1 MLAKWWRC
9 AILTAVNITQQEM
22 MWAAAVGMAVA
33 LVLGVLGGYAWA
45 RFRSVRRI
53 AELQAELRTLH
64 GARAEVQLQ
73 FRSLAEEVLAHS
85 TAGLQHSNT
94 EQLSAVLGPLREQI
108 SGLNRAVADTR
119 AAGADNT
126 ASVRE
131 MVRLL
136 LGRAEEIGKDAANL
150 TRALKGDSKVQ
161 GDWGEA
167 VLERLFE
174 SAGLQSGTHYE
185 LQKSYDTPAGR
196 LRPDAVVYLPQGTS
210 LIIDSKVS
218 LTAFVNLMA
227 AEDDAARTT
236 ATRAH
241 LNSVRAHVSELAGKH
256 YERLEPGSPDF
267 VLMFIPNEGAYIA
280 AVQAAPELLVTAMR
294 RKVLPV
300 SPSNLMM
307 ALHLARLLWQRD
319 TQQQNVQNI
328 VERATLLYEKFARF
342 QESFDAV
349 HQALETATAACDEA
363 RSRLY
368 TGKGNYL
375 SQVEKLRE
383 LGIK

>member
-1 MLAKWWRC
+1 M
-9 AILTAVNITQQEM
+9 NITQQEM

-73 FRSLAEEVLAHS
+73 FRALAEEVLAHS

-210 LIIDSKVS
+210 LVIDSKVS
-218 LTAFVNLMA
+218 LTAFVSLMA

>member
-1 MLAKWWRC
+1 
-9 AILTAVNITQQEM
+9 
-22 MWAAAVGMAVA
+22 MWAGAVGAATA
-33 LVLGVLGGYAWA
+33 LVLGALLGYGLA
-45 RFRSVRRI
+45 RYRSVRSI
-53 AELQAELRTLH
+53 AGLEAELRTLQ
-64 GARAEVQLQ
+64 GARAEVQGQ
-73 FRSLAEEVLAHS
+73 FRELAAEVLEHS
-85 TAGLQHSNT
+85 AQGLHRSNA
-94 EQLSAVLGPLREQI
+94 EQMSAVLAPLREQLL
-108 SGLNRAVADTR
+108 GLNRAVADTR

-136 LGRAEEIGKDAANL
+136 LGRAEEIGRDASNL

-174 SAGLQSGTHYE
+174 SAGMQSGTHYE
-185 LQKSYDTPAGR
+185 MQKSYDTPQGR
-196 LRPDAVVYLPQGTS
+196 LRPDAVVHLPQGMS
-210 LIIDSKVS
+210 IIVDSKVS
-218 LTAFVNLMA
+218 LTAYVNLVS
-227 AEDDAARTT
+227 AEDEATRAS

-280 AVQAAPELLVTAMR
+280 AVQCAPELLATAMR
-294 RKVLPV
+294 RKVLIL
-300 SPSNLMM
+300 SPANLMM

-319 TQQQNVQNI
+319 TQQKNVQII
-328 VERATLLYEKFARF
+328 VERATLLYDKFAHF

-349 HQALETATAACDEA
+349 HKALETATVACEEA

-368 TGKGNYL
+368 SGKGNYL

>member
-1 MLAKWWRC
+1 MLAKWRWC

-22 MWAAAVGMAVA
+22 MWAAAVGMTVA

-53 AELQAELRTLH
+53 AELQAELRTLQ

-73 FRSLAEEVLAHS
+73 FRALAEEVLAHS
-85 TAGLQHSNT
+85 AAGLQHSNT
-94 EQLSAVLGPLREQI
+94 EQLQAVLGPLREQI

-196 LRPDAVVYLPQGTS
+196 LRPDAVVYLPQGSS

-227 AEDDAARTT
+227 AENDTARTT

-280 AVQAAPELLVTAMR
+280 AVQAAPELLTTAMR

-300 SPSNLMM
+300 SPSNLML

>member
-1 MLAKWWRC
+1 
-9 AILTAVNITQQEM
+9 
-22 MWAAAVGMAVA
+22 MWAAGAGA
-33 LVLGVLGGYAWA
+33 LVLGLGVVLGYAVA
-45 RFRSVRRI
+45 RYRSVRRI
-53 AELQAELRTLH
+53 AGLEAELHTLRS
-64 GARAEVQLQ
+64 ARAEVQQQ
-73 FRSLAEEVLAHS
+73 FRALAAEVLEHS
-85 TAGLQHSNT
+85 TQGLHRSNA
-94 EQLSAVLGPLREQI
+94 EQMSAVLAPLREQLV
-108 SGLNRAVADTR
+108 GLNRAVADTR

-136 LGRAEEIGKDAANL
+136 LGRAEEIGRDAANL
-150 TRALKGDSKVQ
+150 TRALKGNSKAQ

-174 SAGLQSGTHYE
+174 SAGLQRGVHFDT
-185 LQKSYDTPAGR
+185 QKSYDTPQGR
-196 LRPDAVVYLPQGTS
+196 LRPDAVVYLPQGMS

-218 LTAFVNLMA
+218 LTAYVNYIA
-227 AEDDAARTT
+227 AEDDATRSSA
-236 ATRAH
+236 ARAH

-267 VLMFIPNEGAYIA
+267 VLMFVPNEGAYIT
-280 AVQAAPELLVTAMR
+280 AVQSAPELLATAMR
-294 RKVLPV
+294 RRVLLL
-300 SPSNLMM
+300 SPANLMM

-319 TQQQNVQNI
+319 TQQKNVQTI
-328 VERATLLYEKFARF
+328 VERATLLYEKFALFR
-342 QESFDAV
+342 ESFDAV
-349 HQALETATAACDEA
+349 QKALESATSACEEA

-368 TGKGNYL
+368 SGKGNYH

>member
-1 MLAKWWRC
+1 
-9 AILTAVNITQQEM
+9 
-22 MWAAAVGMAVA
+22 MWAAGVVSATA
-33 LVLGVLGGYAWA
+33 LGLGVLGGYVLA

-53 AELQAELRTLH
+53 AELEAELRTLQS
-64 GARAEVQLQ
+64 ARAELQLQ
-73 FRSLAEEVLAHS
+73 FSELAGEVLAHS
-85 TAGLQHSNT
+85 AADLQHSNA
-94 EQLSAVLGPLREQI
+94 EQLRAVLGPLREQLA
-108 SGLNRAVADTR
+108 GLNRAVADTR
-119 AAGADNT
+119 TAGAENT
-126 ASVRE
+126 AGVRE
-131 MVRLL
+131 MVRQLMH
-136 LGRAEEIGKDAANL
+136 RAEEIGQDAANL

-167 VLERLFE
+167 VLARLLE
-174 SAGLQSGTHYE
+174 SAGLQLGVHYE
-185 LQKSYDTPAGR
+185 LQKSYDTATGR
-196 LRPDAVVYLPQGTS
+196 VRPDAVVYLPQGIT
-210 LIIDSKVS
+210 LIVDSKVS
-218 LTAFVNLMA
+218 LTAYAHLAA
-227 AEDDAARTT
+227 AEDAAARAS

-241 LNSVRAHVSELAGKH
+241 LNSVRAHVGELAGKH

-280 AVQAAPELLVTAMR
+280 AVQAAPELPATAMR
-294 RKVLPV
+294 RKVLIV
-300 SPSNLMM
+300 SPANLMM
-307 ALHLARLLWQRD
+307 ALHLARLLWLRD

-349 HQALETATAACDEA
+349 YRALETATAACEEA

-368 TGKGNYL
+368 SGKGNYL

>member
-73 FRSLAEEVLAHS
+73 FRVLAEEVLAHS

-210 LIIDSKVS
+210 LVIDSKVS
-218 LTAFVNLMA
+218 LTAFVSLMA

>member
-1 MLAKWWRC
+1 MLAKWQRC

-22 MWAAAVGMAVA
+22 MWAAAVGMTVA

-53 AELQAELRTLH
+53 AELQAELRTLQ

-73 FRSLAEEVLAHS
+73 FRALAEEVLAHS

-196 LRPDAVVYLPQGTS
+196 LRPDAVVYLPQGSS

-227 AEDDAARTT
+227 AEDDTARTT

-280 AVQAAPELLVTAMR
+280 AVQAAPELLTTAMR